1 MIMASIRKRTW
12 TTAKGETKT
21 AWCIDFVD
29 QIGKRQRKQF
39 ATKRAA
45 DSFRITVEGE
55 IHSGT
60 YRADARKMTVKEL
73 VDAWLIHCQ
82 SRVGIDLEWSTS
94 EDYKVKARYILDT
107 QHGLCRMRLI
117 DVTAGAIDDFRISLA
132 SAGLSKRNARTVV
145 RGLSAAFTFGQERSW
160 VASNP
165 VLRSRRRNGDSRDE
179 EQVAIPDHEDVK
191 RLIAEAYKLD
201 QDFGLF
207 LKFAALTGLRSSEQR
222 GLLWRHVDLKANRL
236 TVETRVDRRNERGS
250 PKSKAG
256 RRKVPLPPNLVAE
269 LRAHK
274 LKVGGSEDTPVF
286 PARNGQPLRHENVL
300 RRAFYPARKEAGAS
314 DINWHAL
321 RHYAISCWI
330 AAGLTAKTVQ
340 VRAGHSSIR
349 MTFDRYGHLFPDGHE
364 GAEMAAIESR
374 LADGT

>member
-1 MIMASIRKRTW
+1 MASIRKRTW
-12 TTAKGETKT
+12 TTAAGEGKA
-21 AWCIDFVD
+21 AWCVDFVD
-29 QIGKRQRKQF
+29 QTGKRQRKQF

-45 DSFRITVEGE
+45 DAFRIQVEGQVQ
-55 IHSGT
+55 SGT
-60 YRADARKMTVKEL
+60 YRADARKLTVKEL
-73 VDAWLIHCQ
+73 VDAWLAHCQ
-82 SRVGIDLEWSTS
+82 GRVGVDLEWSTAA
-94 EDYKVKARYILDT
+94 DYQVKARHILDA
-107 QHGLCRMRLI
+107 QHGLARMRLI
-117 DVTAGAIDDFRISLA
+117 DVTTGTVDDFRISLV
-132 SAGLSKRNARTVV
+132 SAGLSKANAKTVV
-145 RGLSAAFTFGQERSW
+145 RGLSAAFTFGQERNL
-160 VASNP
+160 VVFNP
-165 VLRSRRRNGDSRDE
+165 VLRSRSRNGDGRDE
-179 EQVAIPDHEDVK
+179 QQVAIPDHEGVK
-191 RLIAEAYKLD
+191 RLIAEAYKLGAA
-201 QDFGLF
+201 FGLF
-207 LKFAALTGLRSSEQR
+207 VKFAALSGLRSSEQR
-222 GLLWRHVDLKANRL
+222 GLLWRHVDLKAGRV

-250 PKSKAG
+250 PKSRAG

-274 LKVGGSEDTPVF
+274 LKVGGSDDTPVF

-300 RRAFYPARKEAGAS
+300 RNAFYPARAAAGAPG
-314 DINWHAL
+314 INWHAL